1 MFKAAKRPVILDGA
15 LYHRERDPLTGE
27 EEETFVPGV
36 FAQAKVPF
44 ALLPE
49 ARGIGGRY
57 LWYQAARCG
66 REVDVGNLIAFG
78 SAAGEG
84 KRTHEQG
91 NHPMHLHAA
100 LAFLALVV
108 LDAACVILLLRHAH
122 KRLNLSEDATRDT
135 GFPGSGWS

>member
-1 MFKAAKRPVILDGA
+1 MSKETGAIPGFGAIILGAIIMFVLELSGVARRKAA
-15 LYHRERDPLTGE
+15 
-27 EEETFVPGV
+27 
-36 FAQAKVPF
+36 
-44 ALLPE
+44 
-49 ARGIGGRY
+49 RG
-57 LWYQAARCG
+57 G
-66 REVDVGNLIAFG
+66 REVDVSNLFAFG

-108 LDAACVILLLRHAH
+108 LDAVCNILLLRHAH
-122 KRLNLSEDATRDT
+122 KRLNLSQDATGDT

>member
-1 MFKAAKRPVILDGA
+1 MSMKMGAILVLGAIIVGAIIMFVLE
-15 LYHRERDPLTGE
+15 LS
-27 EEETFVPGV
+27 GV
-36 FAQAKVPF
+36 
-44 ALLPE
+44 
-49 ARGIGGRY
+49 ARRK
-57 LWYQAARCG
+57 AARCG

>member
-1 MFKAAKRPVILDGA
+1 MSNETGAIPGFGAIILGAINMFVLKLG
-15 LYHRERDPLTGE
+15 
-27 EEETFVPGV
+27 GV
-36 FAQAKVPF
+36 
-44 ALLPE
+44 
-49 ARGIGGRY
+49 ARRK
-57 LWYQAARCG
+57 AARCG
-66 REVDVGNLIAFG
+66 REVDVGNLIAIG

-122 KRLNLSEDATRDT
+122 KRLNLSQDATRDT